1 MNGKDLYLEAMRRTD
16 ARDIEGFL
24 ELQGDD
30 VTWRVPGAELHGRE
44 EVHGWLEP
52 FVRGFSSY
60 RHELSRVVEV
70 DGMVWSE
77 GTFNGVNDGPLVM
90 PDGEMPATGRPVTF
104 RFGMSVAMDE
114 AAGQAAEVNVYFD
127 QLEFLGQLGL
137 VPDPATAA

>member
-1 MNGKDLYLEAMRRTD
+1 MTAKEQYLEAMRRTD

-24 ELQGDD
+24 DLQGDD
-30 VTWRVPGAELHGRE
+30 VTWRVPGAELHGRDE
-44 EVHGWLEP
+44 LRGWLEP

-60 RHELSRVVEV
+60 RHDLSRVVEV
-70 DGMVWSE
+70 DGMVWAE

-114 AAGQAAEVNVYFD
+114 SGDAAEVNIYFD

-137 VPDPATAA
+137 VPEPAPAP